1 MSDQIDVLFERLRGQ
16 RPPAPF
22 LTPTQVRALG
32 RRRRNW
38 RTLAIAG
45 GAMAATA
52 AVGGGLVA
60 SPAWNPPGP
69 PDTAPT
75 TIAPTTPVPAP
86 TDIPEGY
93 LLQVSDLG
101 PGAWGPLREMELFDN
116 GIPWRFG
123 GLCEAQTAAD
133 YPAVAHYLSLKTVG
147 YVDENTRYPD
157 LHTVIEDVQ
166 RYEPGWGTRSLEDVR
181 RAVTLCGTAT
191 PPPGVAPNRLYLEG
205 NGFAGDESILVR
217 QESYFFQGETI
228 DPEPLVIYLGVVRVG
243 DVVATVSSTSGGAAY
258 VRTLAEHAAARI
270 R

>member
-22 LTPTQVRALG
+22 LTPNQVRALG

-38 RTLAIAG
+38 RTMAIAG
-45 GAMAATA
+45 GALAATA

-86 TDIPEGY
+86 TAIPAGY
-93 LLQVSDLG
+93 LLRASDLG

-123 GLCEAQTAAD
+123 GLCDAQTSAD
-133 YPAVAHYLSLKTVG
+133 FPAVEHHLSLDAVG
-147 YVDENTRYPD
+147 HLDENTRYPD
-157 LHTVIEDVQ
+157 LHSVIEDVT
-166 RYEPGWGTRSLEDVR
+166 RYEPGWATRSLEDVR
-181 RAVTLCGTAT
+181 RAIALCGTAT
-191 PPPGVAPNRLYLEG
+191 PPPGVAPQRLYLEG

-217 QESYFFQGETI
+217 QESYFYQGETI
-228 DPEPLVIYLGVVRVG
+228 DPDPLVIYFAVVRVG
-243 DVVATVSSTSGGAAY
+243 DVVATVSSTSGDPDY
-258 VRTLAEHAAARI
+258 VRTLGERAAARI
-270 R
+270 H

>member
-22 LTPTQVRALG
+22 LTPNQVRALG

-38 RTLAIAG
+38 RTMAIAG
-45 GAMAATA
+45 GALAATA

-86 TDIPEGY
+86 TAIPAGY
-93 LLQVSDLG
+93 LLRASDLG

-123 GLCEAQTAAD
+123 GLCDAQTSAD
-133 YPAVAHYLSLKTVG
+133 FPAVEHHLSLDAVG
-147 YVDENTRYPD
+147 HLDENTRYPD
-157 LHTVIEDVQ
+157 LHTVIEDVT

-181 RAVTLCGTAT
+181 RAITLCGTAT
-191 PPPGVAPNRLYLEG
+191 PTPGVARDFFSLESG
-205 NGFAGDESILVR
+205 GFAGDESILVR
-217 QESYFFQGETI
+217 HEAYFVD
-228 DPEPLVIYLGVVRVG
+228 DPKPLVIYLAVVRVG
-243 DVVATVSSTSGGAAY
+243 DVVATVSSTSGDADY
-258 VRTLAEHAAARI
+258 VRTLGERAATRL